1 MRLDCAARGQEGL
14 ASGPSNELRNL
25 AIVVFEAFDRSPTTK
40 GFIMKKLIHTALF
53 TTAAGALTFGAAAS
67 LDVRAENLGA
77 GAIGVASCDA
87 DGVDVAWGFVENEPE
102 LVGFLYIRDVAPECF
117 TQTVNVSVGSAQ
129 SAVLA
134 TGTAVIDA
142 QNVADATVLVDL
154 SSDVQASQIH
164 EVSVTI
170 TGAPTPPPAP

>member
-1 MRLDCAARGQEGL
+1 
-14 ASGPSNELRNL
+14 
-25 AIVVFEAFDRSPTTK
+25 
-40 GFIMKKLIHTALF
+40 MKKIIHTALF
-53 TTAAGALTFGAAAS
+53 ATAAGALTFGAAAS

-77 GAIGVASCDA
+77 GAVGVTACDA

-117 TQTVNVSVGSAQ
+117 TQTVNVSVSNAESAI
-129 SAVLA
+129 LA
-134 TGTAVIDA
+134 TGTAVITE

-154 SSDVQASQIH
+154 SSDVQAAQIY